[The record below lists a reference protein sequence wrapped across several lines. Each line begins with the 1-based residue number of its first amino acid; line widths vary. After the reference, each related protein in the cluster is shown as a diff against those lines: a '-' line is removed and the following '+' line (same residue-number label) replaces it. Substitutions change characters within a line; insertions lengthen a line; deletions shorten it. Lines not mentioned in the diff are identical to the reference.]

1 MPVRRFAPI
10 FKRSVGMLVLASY
23 AADGQ
28 LGEERSCAGK
38 VALSSETA
46 CLKSRYD
53 RRMYQLIHM
62 VSDSS

>member
-28 LGEERSCAGK
+28 LGERSVQA
-38 VALSSETA
+38 SSETA
-46 CLKSRYD
+46 FEITLRPSY
-53 RRMYQLIHM
+53 
-62 VSDSS
+62 VSADSHGQ